1 MITIQGKRQ
10 NFCDGISRR
19 NFLQIGALSV
29 GGLSLADILRAESQ
43 SDSPLRRK
51 SIINIYLPGGPTHM
65 DTFDLKP
72 EAPIEYRGEFNPIA
86 TNVPGME
93 ICELMPNLA
102 KIGDKYAIVRSVTG
116 LRNEHR
122 PNQSDSGWNE
132 LSLRVVGGRPGI
144 GAVVSKLHG
153 TTNGTAPTS
162 VSFGSLGSSG
172 YLGPEFK
179 AYRPDSYGRAN
190 LTLNRSITEDRLTD
204 RNSLLSSLDCMRR
217 DMDQTQ
223 RMAAMDEFNQRAT
236 TVVTS
241 GQLGDALDITKED
254 PKVVEQYGAN
264 KSGRYSSNKNF
275 LLARRLVQAGVRVV
289 GLNWGGWD
297 THGNNF
303 GIMKTQLPALDVG
316 LSALFNDLETHGL
329 LDDTIVLMSGEFGRT
344 PRINGNAGRD
354 HWPSAAFWFV
364 GGGGLRT
371 GQVIGS
377 TNRTGERALDRPVH
391 LQQIYATVYRQ
402 LGINLSTK
410 MNDPAGRPQYILE
423 NREPITEL
431 L

>member
-1 MITIQGKRQ
+1 MLTIRGKRQ
-10 NFCDGISRR
+10 FFCDGMSRR
-19 NFLQIGALSV
+19 NFLQIGAVSA
-29 GGLSLADILRAESQ
+29 GGLALADLLRLEAQAGPSAT
-43 SDSPLRRK
+43 RK

-72 EAPIEYRGEFNPIA
+72 EAPSEYRGEFNPIA

-102 KIGDKYAIVRSVTG
+102 KVADKYALVRSITG

-132 LSLRVVGGRPGI
+132 LSLRMLGGRPGI

-153 TTNGTAPTS
+153 TVNGTAPTS
-162 VSFGSLGSSG
+162 VSLSGFGSSG
-172 YLGPEFK
+172 FLGPEYN

-190 LTLNRSITEDRLTD
+190 LTLNRSISEERLSD
-204 RNSLLSSLDCMRR
+204 RNSLLGSLDRMRR
-217 DMDQTQ
+217 DMDQSQ
-223 RMAAMDEFNQRAT
+223 RMEAMDEFNQRAT

-241 GQLGDALDITKED
+241 GQLGDALDTTKED
-254 PKVVEQYGAN
+254 PKILEQYGVN
-264 KSGRYSSNKNF
+264 QGGRFSGNQNF
-275 LLARRLVQAGVRVV
+275 LLARRLIQAGVRVV
-289 GLNWGGWD
+289 GLSWGGWD

-303 GIMKTQLPALDVG
+303 ATMRSQLPALDVG
-316 LSALFNDLETHGL
+316 LSSLLNDLEAHGM

-344 PRINGNAGRD
+344 PRINSGAGRD
-354 HWPSAAFWFV
+354 HWPAAAFWFI

-377 TNRTGERALDRPVH
+377 TNRLGERALDRPVH
-391 LQQIYATVYRQ
+391 VQQVYATVYRQ
-402 LGINLSTK
+402 LGVNLSTK
-410 MNDPAGRPQYILE
+410 IDDPAGRPQYILE
-423 NREPITEL
+423 HRDPIAEL